1 MVLVDFFKD
10 YAGEALALFL
20 GGLINFIFNKRKEKA
35 GVTTTEIEN
44 GSKVVDLYKEALD
57 DLPIRY
63 EKKFSELNELWEKK
77 VQILKEEIEFLK
89 RERDL
94 WKKKYN
100 DLLKEYN
107 RYKKDHP

>member
-1 MVLVDFFKD
+1 MNDLAKEIVILVITAFTGGFFGWFFTRRKQN
-10 YAGEALALFL
+10 AEAT
-20 GGLINFIFNKRKEKA
+20 GS
-35 GVTTTEIEN
+35 EIDN
-44 GSKVVDLYKEALD
+44 GSKVVELYKEALD

-63 EKKFSELNELWEKK
+63 EKKFIDLDDLFLQKEK
-77 VQILKEEIEFLK
+77 ILKEEIEFLK

-107 RYKKDHP
+107 KYKKEHP